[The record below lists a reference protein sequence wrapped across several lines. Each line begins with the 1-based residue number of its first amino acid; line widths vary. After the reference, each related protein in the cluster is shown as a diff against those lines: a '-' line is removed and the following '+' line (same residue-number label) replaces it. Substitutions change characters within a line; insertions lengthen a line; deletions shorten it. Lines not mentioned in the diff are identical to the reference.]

1 VRLSIVVF
9 HPLPETRVANTVP
22 GLLLV
27 ALCVNVLLEGNDVPG
42 PIVLAGLVIGLVVAV
57 RGFRTGVVVTDGRV
71 TVRGFWRSRS
81 VPASDV
87 VAVTRGTL
95 PLLLW
100 RDSSARDRRS
110 PILAFMDA
118 YNGMARYSSHNREA
132 LRLVRLEIARERG
145 R

>member
-1 VRLSIVVF
+1 MVF
-9 HPLPETRVANTVP
+9 RPLAETRVANMVP

-27 ALCVNVLLEGNDVPG
+27 AVCVNVLLEGTDVPR
-42 PIVLAGLVIGLVVAV
+42 PIVLAGLAIGTIVAARGV
-57 RGFRTGVVVTDGRV
+57 RIGVVVAGGRV
-71 TVRGFWRSRS
+71 TVRGFCWSRS
-81 VPASDV
+81 VPVSDV

-100 RDSSARDRRS
+100 RAPSGRRRWS
-110 PILAFMDA
+110 PIVAFMDA

>member
-9 HPLPETRVANTVP
+9 RPLPETRVANTLP
-22 GLLLV
+22 GLVLAAV
-27 ALCVNVLLEGNDVPG
+27 CVNVLLEGNDVPG
-42 PIVLAGLVIGLVVAV
+42 LIVLAGLVIGMVVAV
-57 RGFRTGVVVTDGRV
+57 RGFRTGVVVADGRV
-71 TVRGFWRSRS
+71 TVRGFCWSRS
-81 VPASDV
+81 VPVRDV

-100 RDSSARDRRS
+100 RAPSGRDRWS
-110 PILAFMDA
+110 PIVAFVDA